1 MTVYTNYEYAVVT
14 AISDDPSWGK
24 ITIEQIF
31 SKSRKKEL
39 VLARRILMYYRTT
52 VLKKYLS
59 VAAARYDKDHSTCYH
74 SNKKLEF
81 FMKQYPEY
89 KALYDKFLS
98 LVDAEFTGKLYK
110 IYKSIEGGASELYS
124 LSCALD
130 GTFETHEAAMLKYKE
145 VESNLIEFKKLI
157 LEKWKE
163 R

>member
-1 MTVYTNYEYAVVT
+1 MYYNYEYAAVA

-39 VLARRILMYYRTT
+39 VLARRILMYYRTD
-52 VLKKYLS
+52 VLKKSQAVSASRYGRDHATCLS
-59 VAAARYDKDHSTCYH
+59 
-74 SNKKLEF
+74 SNRKFEF
-81 FMKQYPEY
+81 FMKKYSEY
-89 KALYDKFLS
+89 KELYEKFLS

-124 LSCALD
+124 LSCDLD

-163 R
+163 Q